1 MMVDYSHNPKQSS
14 NIKLF
19 EFGDDKK
26 NIIQTFSDWFGVD
39 YSLLVSPSRKKEL
52 VDIRDLVV
60 FILRE
65 YAGMSYQ
72 AIGRL
77 LGGRDHTTIMHAY
90 NKVKNSGNNLTEFET
105 TFKDLISQSISI
117 KNRKDIAEEAL
128 NSYIADIK
136 IQSSTF
142 AKKRRLTD
150 KEEKILELYR
160 EGLTLEEISTSFS
173 LTRERIRQ
181 IVEKTIRQIAAN
193 ESIDK
198 GITMNADVLLEEEKK
213 IRHKKRYPEKPK
225 PEVKLKRWSRYH
237 ISCNKC
243 GTTTVPHFKKGLC
256 ENCGGKSLYGEKR
269 DSIMESHKSECDKC
283 QLTRKESFIKYGRDL
298 YITDENKTVL
308 CRGCFQSRQA
318 KELGSYKHF
327 EWSRYYPECVSCGTT
342 SIAHQAKGLCKTCS
356 PERTQEDRDEKA
368 RKLGDKCNQCGMTKA
383 ESYEK
388 TGRNL
393 YLNKENELL
402 CRSCFFKVRHMNKI
416 LTDRS

>member
-1 MMVDYSHNPKQSS
+1 
-14 NIKLF
+14 
-19 EFGDDKK
+19 
-26 NIIQTFSDWFGVD
+26 
-39 YSLLVSPSRKKEL
+39 VSPSRKKEL

-65 YAGMSYQ
+65 YAGMSYP

-90 NKVKNSGNNLTEFET
+90 NKVRNSGNNLTEFET

-128 NSYIADIK
+128 NLYIADIK
-136 IQSSTF
+136 IQSSAF

-181 IVEKTIRQIAAN
+181 IVKKTIRQISAN

-237 ISCNKC
+237 IACNKC

-283 QLTRKESFIKYGRDL
+283 QLTRKDL
-298 YITDENKTVL
+298 L
-308 CRGCFQSRQA
+308 
-318 KELGSYKHF
+318 
-327 EWSRYYPECVSCGTT
+327 
-342 SIAHQAKGLCKTCS
+342 
-356 PERTQEDRDEKA
+356 
-368 RKLGDKCNQCGMTKA
+368 
-383 ESYEK
+383 
-388 TGRNL
+388 
-393 YLNKENELL
+393 
-402 CRSCFFKVRHMNKI
+402 
-416 LTDRS
+416 